1 MEQNSEV
8 LDQGWWNMGLDFG
21 EFTDMGVLSE
31 KVELAMTP
39 VCV

>member
-8 LDQGWWNMGLDFG
+8 LDHGWQNTGLDFG
-21 EFTDMGVLSE
+21 EFIDMGVLSE
-31 KVELAMTP
+31 KVELAMIP